1 MNKLPKEFKEKWLA
15 ALRSGEYKQGKTE
28 LYNKETDSFCCIGV
42 AGLING
48 LSLDEMKG
56 KSNPVCDPEYTM
68 ACLLPVSAVGQMTDM
83 DILIRMNDGSCN
95 AEQKSFPEIADWIE
109 ANL

>member
-15 ALRSGEYKQGKTE
+15 ALRSGEYKQGKME

-42 AGLING
+42 AGIING
-48 LSLDEMKG
+48 LSLDEMNG
-56 KSNPVCDPEYTM
+56 KSNPIYNPEYTM
-68 ACLLPVSAVGQMTDM
+68 ACLIPASDM
-83 DILIRMNDGSCN
+83 DILIRMNDGSWN